1 MINIPFKN
9 SVLSWMMK
17 KRIHQI
23 DLFRKFPHEVQND
36 VFNSLIHKGKYTCF
50 GDDHKF
56 KNIKTISDFCKH
68 IPIRTYEEIF
78 PYINRVRNNEK
89 NVLWPGNVNWFAKS
103 SGTTND
109 KSKYI
114 PITKE
119 SLEECHYKGGKDML
133 SLYCNNFPET
143 NLYNGKGLMLGG
155 SLETNSVYNYTDGDL
170 SAILINNFPFWVNM
184 HRSPDLKTALLKDWE
199 LKLDLILK
207 QSLHENITNI
217 TGVCSWVLV
226 LLNKAIEVSNSKNI
240 MDIWPNLELYMHGG
254 VNFSPYKNQFE
265 NLIPSKNMNYLE
277 GYNASEGFF
286 GIQDQKHKKDLLLM
300 LDYGIFYEFIPLD
313 EFNKG
318 NKEAICLHEVTL
330 NTPYVLVI
338 STNSGLWRYIIGDT
352 IRFTSVDPYRIKLV
366 GRTHSYLNA
375 VGEELMVENTDEA
388 LRICAFKHNCTIS
401 NYIVAPFFVKE
412 GVAVHKWIIE
422 FIKEPQSKNNFLVDL
437 DDSLKRI
444 NSDYESKR
452 YKNYLLL
459 FPELID
465 VKKGLFYK
473 WLSKNNRL
481 GGQFKVP
488 RLDNSSKIFKDIL
501 QVDIK

>member
-1 MINIPFKN
+1 
-9 SVLSWMMK
+9 
-17 KRIHQI
+17 
-23 DLFRKFPHEVQND
+23 
-36 VFNSLIHKGKYTCF
+36 
-50 GDDHKF
+50 
-56 KNIKTISDFCKH
+56 
-68 IPIRTYEEIF
+68 
-78 PYINRVRNNEK
+78 
-89 NVLWPGNVNWFAKS
+89 
-103 SGTTND
+103 
-109 KSKYI
+109 
-114 PITKE
+114 
-119 SLEECHYKGGKDML
+119 
-133 SLYCNNFPET
+133 
-143 NLYNGKGLMLGG
+143 
-155 SLETNSVYNYTDGDL
+155 
-170 SAILINNFPFWVNM
+170 
-184 HRSPDLKTALLKDWE
+184 
-199 LKLDLILK
+199 
-207 QSLHENITNI
+207 
-217 TGVCSWVLV
+217 
-226 LLNKAIEVSNSKNI
+226 
-240 MDIWPNLELYMHGG
+240 
-254 VNFSPYKNQFE
+254 
-265 NLIPSKNMNYLE
+265 
-277 GYNASEGFF
+277 
-286 GIQDQKHKKDLLLM
+286 M

-422 FIKEPQSKNNFLVDL
+422 FIKEPQSKNDFMVDL